1 MIDRSSSAAASM
13 AALNFITFP
22 TSGTIMRFDCFAA
35 LSEIPYQRFL
45 FASSFFASSFTTAR
59 SVSTGTIFVTPSSTH
74 FWMINSILSAFG
86 SPWYRVTCTGSS
98 VSSTSSGRISRYVST
113 GSKTGTIFPFCVP
126 SPIPGTVFV
135 SPVTAQTIPAL
146 ASSTVSYRS
155 PE

>member
-1 MIDRSSSAAASM
+1 MIARSSIFAASI

-22 TSGTIMRFDCFAA
+22 ISGTIMRFDCFAA

-98 VSSTSSGRISRYVST
+98 VSSTSSGRIFARTLSGKSSVISQRQFVPFPSLSRIFSPGFIRST
-113 GSKTGTIFPFCVP
+113 FLI
-126 SPIPGTVFV
+126 
-135 SPVTAQTIPAL
+135 
-146 ASSTVSYRS
+146 
-155 PE
+155 

>member
-1 MIDRSSSAAASM
+1 MIARSSWAAASM

-22 TSGTIMRFDCFAA
+22 ISGTIMRFDCFAA

-86 SPWYRVTCTGSS
+86 SPWYRVTFTGSS
-98 VSSTSSGRISRYVST
+98 VSSTSSGRIFARTLSGKSSVISQRQFVPLPSLSRIFSPGFIRST
-113 GSKTGTIFPFCVP
+113 FLI
-126 SPIPGTVFV
+126 
-135 SPVTAQTIPAL
+135 
-146 ASSTVSYRS
+146 
-155 PE
+155 